1 MRLDC
6 FLRERGIP
14 RRESRELLAAGKI
27 TVNDAPA
34 QALGQDCGPEDR
46 IFVDGAAVGPVQLRY
61 VMLNKPAGYV
71 TAVSDPEP
79 CVMDLLPEQFRTWG
93 LFPVG
98 RLDKASEGLLLLTN
112 DGGFCQRILS
122 PAEHLPKRY
131 FIAVDRPFPPETER
145 QFRDGICLSNG
156 EQCRP
161 AEIQVAPD
169 RRSAWVVVTEGK
181 NHQVRRMAF
190 ACGPRVGVLRRE
202 SIGALE
208 LDPLLPPGACR
219 ELTAEEVALLR

>member
-1 MRLDC
+1 MRLDR

-14 RRESRELLAAGKI
+14 RRESRELLTAGRI

-34 QALGQDCGPEDR
+34 QALGQDCGSEDR
-46 IFVDGAAVGPVQLRY
+46 ILVDGAAVGPVQLRY

-112 DGGFCQRILS
+112 DGGLCQRILS

-131 FIAVDRPFPPETER
+131 FIAVDRPFPPETGGNSGQSGR
-145 QFRDGICLSNG
+145 SPAPCTRGCGSGTVRVRPPRAFRT
-156 EQCRP
+156 
-161 AEIQVAPD
+161 V
-169 RRSAWVVVTEGK
+169 RSG
-181 NHQVRRMAF
+181 R
-190 ACGPRVGVLRRE
+190 
-202 SIGALE
+202 
-208 LDPLLPPGACR
+208 
-219 ELTAEEVALLR
+219 

>member
-1 MRLDC
+1 MRLDR

-14 RRESRELLAAGKI
+14 RRESRELLAAGRI

-46 IFVDGAAVGPVQLRY
+46 ISIDGTAVGPVQLRY

-98 RLDKASEGLLLLTN
+98 RLDKTSEGLLLLTN
-112 DGGFCQRILS
+112 DGGLCQRILS

-131 FIAVDRPFPPETER
+131 FIAGH
-145 QFRDGICLSNG
+145 FRRKRSSNSG
-156 EQCRP
+156 ME
-161 AEIQVAPD
+161 
-169 RRSAWVVVTEGK
+169 
-181 NHQVRRMAF
+181 F
-190 ACGPRVGVLRRE
+190 ACPMESSAARRKFRLPRTGEVL
-202 SIGALE
+202 GWW
-208 LDPLLPPGACR
+208 
-219 ELTAEEVALLR
+219 